1 MVRHFQE
8 YTEPM
13 EGSTTGATRR
23 THPNPLHPA
32 ASNTDD
38 DKVLLPLGE
47 STLSN
52 NLGIPVIVVVAK
64 VSSTFL
70 HSEDRKAYFKVKC
83 RIKIMTLTTVKVFV
97 ENNNIFRYS
106 FEINVIY

>member
-1 MVRHFQE
+1 MVAHFQE

-13 EGSTTGATRR
+13 EGSTTSAPRR

-47 STLSN
+47 TTLSH

-64 VSSTFL
+64 VS
-70 HSEDRKAYFKVKC
+70 VN
-83 RIKIMTLTTVKVFV
+83 FV
-97 ENNNIFRYS
+97 PAQYS
-106 FEINVIY
+106 I